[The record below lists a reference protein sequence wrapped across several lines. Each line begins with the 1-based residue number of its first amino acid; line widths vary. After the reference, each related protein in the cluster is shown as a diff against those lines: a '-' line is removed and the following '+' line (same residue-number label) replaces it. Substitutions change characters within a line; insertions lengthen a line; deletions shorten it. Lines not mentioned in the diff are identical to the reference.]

1 MPATVVVGAQ
11 FGDEGKGKIVDY
23 LADRADV
30 VVRFQGGAN
39 AGHTVQVGDQL
50 YAFHLLPS
58 GVLRPRSMNVI
69 GNGVV
74 IDPPQLLKE
83 IAETRALGHSVEN
96 LRISDRAHVV
106 MSYHK
111 IIDGLEEKL
120 KGNLGAGTTLRG
132 IGPSFEDKVGRF
144 GIRMCDLVDPLAL
157 REKLET
163 MVPIKQRL
171 IDAYGGTERL
181 DLEAIYKEQVEYGA
195 RLAPFVA
202 DTSVW
207 VDAAI
212 RRRKRV
218 LFEGAQGTL
227 LCIDHGIYPFGTSSD
242 CVAGA
247 ASVGAGVGP
256 QFLTDIVGVAK
267 AFTSRVGTGPFPTE
281 VEGATAEYLRE
292 RGGGEYGTTTRR
304 PRRVGWLDLVMLRM
318 AVRVNGLTSLAVTKL
333 DVLGAPDRVPA
344 DGRGPQRSVADVGQ
358 IVDSSARA
366 VSRRVIRSRSSHA
379 LHTSFPVGSPHRAQA
394 LRGAGG
400 YLAWRRGR
408 IWSYPLTIACR
419 VPGLSS
425 SRRCRISRNRPRCAR
440 SA

>member
-1 MPATVVVGAQ
+1 
-11 FGDEGKGKIVDY
+11 
-23 LADRADV
+23 
-30 VVRFQGGAN
+30 
-39 AGHTVQVGDQL
+39 
-50 YAFHLLPS
+50 
-58 GVLRPRSMNVI
+58 
-69 GNGVV
+69 
-74 IDPPQLLKE
+74 
-83 IAETRALGHSVEN
+83 VEN

-106 MSYHK
+106 MPYHK

-163 MVPIKQRL
+163 IVPIKQRL

-207 VDAAI
+207 LDAAI

-218 LFEGAQGTL
+218 LFEGAQGTH

-242 CVAGA
+242 CVSGA

-281 VEGATAEYLRE
+281 VEGSTAEYLRE

-318 AVRVNGLTSLAVTKL
+318 AVRVNGLVSLAVTKL
-333 DVLGAPDRVPA
+333 DVLGGLDRIPVGVGYRA
-344 DGRGPQRSVADVGQ
+344 DGETVKEFPASMRVLSRCEPVYREFKGWPDLNESNWIATAKKGK
-358 IVDSSARA
+358 RA
-366 VSRRVIRSRSSHA
+366 
-379 LHTSFPVGSPHRAQA
+379 LPDA
-394 LRGAGG
+394 LRK
-400 YLAWRRGR
+400 YLEFIEAQLKVPVR
-408 IWSYPLTIACR
+408 I
-419 VPGLSS
+419 
-425 SRRCRISRNRPRCAR
+425 ISVGRPRA
-440 SA
+440 ATIGH

>member
-1 MPATVVVGAQ
+1 MSATVVVGAQ

-58 GVLRPRSMNVI
+58 GVLRKRTMNVL
-69 GNGVV
+69 GNGVAV
-74 IDPPQLLKE
+74 DPTQLLKE
-83 IAETRALGHSVEN
+83 IEETRALGHSVEN

-106 MSYHK
+106 MPYHK

-120 KGNLGAGTTLRG
+120 KGNLAAGTTLRG

-144 GIRMCDLVDPLAL
+144 GIRMCDLVDPVAL

-181 DLEAIYKEQVEYGA
+181 DLEAVYKEQVEYGA

-207 VDAAI
+207 LDAAI

-218 LFEGAQGTL
+218 LFEGAQGTH
-227 LCIDHGIYPFGTSSD
+227 LCIAHGIYPFSTPTD
-242 CVAGA
+242 CVAGPASA
-247 ASVGAGVGP
+247 AAGAAPPFLAGLVGARN
-256 QFLTDIVGVAK
+256 
-267 AFTSRVGTGPFPTE
+267 AFDPL
-281 VEGATAEYLRE
+281 ADQ
-292 RGGGEYGTTTRR
+292 R
-304 PRRVGWLDLVMLRM
+304 P
-318 AVRVNGLTSLAVTKL
+318 
-333 DVLGAPDRVPA
+333 VP
-344 DGRGPQRSVADVGQ
+344 
-358 IVDSSARA
+358 
-366 VSRRVIRSRSSHA
+366 
-379 LHTSFPVGSPHRAQA
+379 
-394 LRGAGG
+394 
-400 YLAWRRGR
+400 
-408 IWSYPLTIACR
+408 
-419 VPGLSS
+419 
-425 SRRCRISRNRPRCAR
+425 
-440 SA
+440 